1 MKKSELR
8 KLIRT
13 LILENITEDIGE
25 DAKQEITALLKSYKG
40 SEVPDA
46 KVHAVADKY
55 KISPHDVES
64 FIYGLASSHLNE
76 FEDSVSGGKGDKT
89 DPKSV
94 CPKELA
100 VGIKVEREHTDSDEK
115 AEEISID
122 HLTENPKYYSELVA
136 SGIVDEKEALD
147 LAKKLG
153 IGQSVNE
160 ASDKYSVYNKKTH
173 DIIRTNLTR
182 QAAMKLA
189 KTRKD
194 YHFGSAAWVE
204 DNYREKHVHE
214 SAIGD
219 MYIELGESIEDLD
232 RSLHKVKDM
241 CKKMRYTKA
250 VPTLNKLKH
259 DVLDL
264 KKMFGDSYDFL

>member
-1 MKKSELR
+1 MKMKKSDLK
-8 KLIRT
+8 KLIRE
-13 LILENITEDIGE
+13 IIEGE
-25 DAKQEITALLKSYKG
+25 ML
-40 SEVPDA
+40 
-46 KVHAVADKY
+46 
-55 KISPHDVES
+55 
-64 FIYGLASSHLNE
+64 
-76 FEDSVSGGKGDKT
+76 GGKGDAT

-94 CPKELA
+94 DQKELA
-100 VGIKVEREHTDSDEK
+100 VGMKVEREHTDSDEK
-115 AEEISID
+115 AKEITID

-153 IGQSVNE
+153 IGQ
-160 ASDKYSVYNKKTH
+160 NKIK
-173 DIIRTNLTR
+173 
-182 QAAMKLA
+182 
-189 KTRKD
+189 
-194 YHFGSAAWVE
+194 
-204 DNYREKHVHE
+204 E

-232 RSLHKVKDM
+232 RSLHKVKDI